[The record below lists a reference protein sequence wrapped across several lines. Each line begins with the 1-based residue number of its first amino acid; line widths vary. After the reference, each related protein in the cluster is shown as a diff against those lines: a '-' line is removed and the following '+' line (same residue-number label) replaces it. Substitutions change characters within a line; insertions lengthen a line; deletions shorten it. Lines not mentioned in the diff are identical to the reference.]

1 MTQDKPLDSDPTVD
15 MDDTTGS
22 NGGPTNDR
30 FSGEADTAS
39 EEQGDDYTHSST
51 ADKPR
56 SDTARV
62 DGPGISGGTGDADSS
77 QSGGRSQY

>member
-1 MTQDKPLDSDPTVD
+1 MTQDKPLNIDPTVD

-30 FSGEADTAS
+30 FSAS

>member
-1 MTQDKPLDSDPTVD
+1 MAQDKQMDTDPEVD

-22 NGGPTNDR
+22 NGGSVKER
-30 FSGEADTAS
+30 FSGEADTTS
-39 EEQGDDYTHSST
+39 EGQGDDYTHSPTS
-51 ADKPR
+51 DKSR

-62 DGPGISGGTGDADSS
+62 DGAGISGGTGDTDSS